1 MNRLI
6 LFLTLGLLL
15 LLNACGPNL
24 VEENKKMREQLIAV
38 HDEVM
43 PQMGK
48 LKSLE
53 KKATQKIEFLSNQ
66 EPVDSVQIEK
76 LKVLAFDLNKAYD
89 GMFVW
94 MRQYDTEDGDKKP
107 IEVKAYLEEQMVMV
121 AEVNQEI
128 KDVIERAETELQ
140 D

>member
-6 LFLTLGLLL
+6 PFLTLGLLL

-43 PQMGK
+43 PQIGK
-48 LKSLE
+48 LKTLE
-53 KKATQKIEFLSNQ
+53 KKANQKIEQLGTQ
-66 EPVDSVQIEK
+66 EPVDSLQIERVK
-76 LKVLAFDLNKAYD
+76 ALAFDLNKAYE

-121 AEVNQEI
+121 TEVNQEI
-128 KDVIERAETELQ
+128 KTVIEKAEKELN

>member
-6 LFLTLGLLL
+6 QFLTLGLFLL
-15 LLNACGPNL
+15 VNACGPNL

-43 PQMGK
+43 PQIGK

-53 KKATQKIEFLSNQ
+53 KKATQKIEELSTQ
-66 EPVDSVQIEK
+66 ESVDSLQIEN
-76 LKVLAFDLNKAYD
+76 LKALAFDLNQAYE

-94 MRQYDTEDGDKKP
+94 MRQYQTEDGDKEP
-107 IEVKAYLEEQMVMV
+107 SEVKKYLEEQTVMV
-121 AEVNQEI
+121 TEVNQEI
-128 KDVIERAETELQ
+128 KDVIEKAEKELE

>member
-1 MNRLI
+1 MNRLTP
-6 LFLTLGLLL
+6 FLTLGLLL

-53 KKATQKIEFLSNQ
+53 KKATQKIEVLSNQ

-76 LKVLAFDLNKAYD
+76 LKVLAFDLNKAYE
-89 GMFVW
+89 GMFLW

-128 KDVIERAETELQ
+128 KDVIERAEMELK

>member
-1 MNRLI
+1 MNRIIPLLI
-6 LFLTLGLLL
+6 LGLFLS
-15 LLNACGPNL
+15 LNACGPNL
-24 VEENKKMREQLIAV
+24 VKENKKMREQLIAV

-43 PQMGK
+43 PQIGK

-53 KKATQKIEFLSNQ
+53 KKATQKVEKLSSQ
-66 EPVDSVQIEK
+66 EPVDSLQIEN
-76 LKVLAFDLNKAYD
+76 LKALAFDLNQAYE

-94 MRQYDTEDGDKKP
+94 MRQYDTEDGDKEP

-121 AEVNQEI
+121 TEVNQEI
-128 KDVIERAETELQ
+128 KEVIGRAEKELK

>member
-1 MNRLI
+1 MNRLTP
-6 LFLTLGLLL
+6 FLTLGLLL

-24 VEENKKMREQLIAV
+24 VEENKKMRAQLIAV

-53 KKATQKIEFLSNQ
+53 KKATQKIEVLSNQ

-76 LKVLAFDLNKAYD
+76 LKVLAFDLNKAYE
-89 GMFVW
+89 GMFLW

-128 KDVIERAETELQ
+128 KDVIERAEMELK

>member
-1 MNRLI
+1 MNRI
-6 LFLTLGLLL
+6 IPFLTLGLLL

-24 VEENKKMREQLIAV
+24 VEENKKMREEVIAV

-53 KKATQKIEFLSNQ
+53 KKAAQEIEEQGSQ
-66 EPVDSVQIEK
+66 EPVDSLKIENFK
-76 LKVLAFDLNKAYD
+76 ALAFDLNQAYE

-94 MRQYDTEDGDKKP
+94 MRQYEREDGDKEP
-107 IEVKAYLEEQMVMV
+107 LEVKAYLEEQMLKVTD
-121 AEVNQEI
+121 VNKEI
-128 KDVIERAETELQ
+128 KAVIEKAETELK

>member
-6 LFLTLGLLL
+6 QFLILGLFLLV
-15 LLNACGPNL
+15 NACGPNL

-43 PQMGK
+43 PQIGK

-53 KKATQKIEFLSNQ
+53 KKATQKIEEISTQ
-66 EPVDSVQIEK
+66 ESVDSLQIEN
-76 LKVLAFDLNKAYD
+76 LKALAFDLNQAYE

-94 MRQYDTEDGDKKP
+94 MRQYQTEDGDKEP
-107 IEVKAYLEEQMVMV
+107 GEVKKYLEEQMVMV
-121 AEVNQEI
+121 TEVNQEI
-128 KDVIERAETELQ
+128 KAVIEKAEKELE

>member
-1 MNRLI
+1 MNKI
-6 LFLTLGLLL
+6 IPFLTLVLLL

-24 VEENKKMREQLIAV
+24 VEENKLMREKLIAV

-53 KKATQKIEFLSNQ
+53 KKTTQKIEELSIQ
-66 EPVDSVQIEK
+66 EPVDSLQIEN
-76 LKVLAFDLNKAYD
+76 LKALASDLDQAYE
-89 GMFVW
+89 GMFIW
-94 MRQYDTEDGDKKP
+94 MRQYEREDGDKEP
-107 IEVKAYLEEQMVMV
+107 IEVKGYLAEQMVKIT
-121 AEVNQEI
+121 EVNKEI
-128 KDVIERAETELQ
+128 KGAIEKADKELN